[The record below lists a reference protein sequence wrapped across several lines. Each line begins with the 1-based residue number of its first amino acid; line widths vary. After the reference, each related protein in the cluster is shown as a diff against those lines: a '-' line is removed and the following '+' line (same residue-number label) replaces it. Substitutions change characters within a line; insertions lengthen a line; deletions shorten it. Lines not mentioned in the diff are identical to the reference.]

1 MGLEMNRRMFLGGLA
16 AAAIP
21 ARAAVPAPTAP
32 VAIAKSKSYS
42 ESLPVLTKLMDQ
54 IGGLG
59 RIAKNKTVVIKIN
72 FTGGPTT
79 RLGYMPQSRTYWTNP
94 YHVGAMITL
103 LDKAGARRIRI
114 AEGCDSPFESLEE
127 WMYKAS
133 WDVNALKNA
142 APRVEFVNT
151 NIGYPGKK
159 PYSRFMV
166 PNGGHLF
173 PGYDLNTVFDECDV
187 LVSMTKAKE
196 HTTAGITISMKNL
209 FGMTPNCIYGGGASG
224 RDEPLPAPRGG
235 RQQILHGG
243 SGQPPKSSLPE
254 LDPKSPRRDTYRIP
268 RCVADINA
276 ARPLHLA
283 VMDAVETMSGGEG
296 PWSPGARP
304 CAPGFVFAGTNAVT
318 VDAVGM
324 ALLGF
329 DPMADRGKPPF
340 DDCDSSLR
348 LAEELGVGTRDLK
361 RIEVI
366 GVPIA
371 EAKFD
376 IRAVPGGDYSRRQPR
391 PDQPGRGPGGP
402 GRSGQPAQPG
412 QIPGRG

>member
-1 MGLEMNRRMFLGGLA
+1 MGLQINRRTFLGGLA
-16 AAAIP
+16 AAVIP
-21 ARAAVPAPTAP
+21 ARAVPAPTAP
-32 VAIAKSKSYS
+32 VAIARSKSYA

-54 IGGLG
+54 LGGLG
-59 RIAKNKTVVIKIN
+59 RLAKNKTVVIKIN
-72 FTGGPTT
+72 FTGGPST
-79 RLGYMPQSRTYWTNP
+79 RLGYVPASRSYWTNP

-114 AEGCDSPFESLEE
+114 AEGADSPFVALEE

-142 APRVEFVNT
+142 APRVEFYNS
-151 NIGYPGKK
+151 NIAFPGKK

-173 PGYDLNTVFDECDV
+173 PGYDLNTVFEECD
-187 LVSMTKAKE
+187 LLISMTKAKE
-196 HTTAGITISMKNL
+196 HTTAGVTISMKNL
-209 FGMTPNCIYGGGASG
+209 FGMTPNTIYGGGAG
-224 RDEPLPAPRGG
+224 GDEPLKMPKGG

-243 SGQPPKSSLPE
+243 RGNPPKSSLPE
-254 LDPKSPRRDTYRIP
+254 KDPNSPRQDTYRIP

-276 ARPLHLA
+276 ARPLGLA
-283 VMDAVETMSGGEG
+283 VMDAVESMSGGEG

-324 ALLGF
+324 ALMGF
-329 DPMADRGKPPF
+329 DPMADRGKVPF
-340 DDCDSSLR
+340 EDCDSSLR
-348 LAEELGVGTRDLK
+348 LAEELGVGTRDLS

-376 IRAVPGGDYSRRQPR
+376 YRAVPGGIYRRGQPR
-391 PDQPGRGPGGP
+391 LKPPGGRGGPGQFPGRG
-402 GRSGQPAQPG
+402 
-412 QIPGRG
+412 